1 MYVNREIYEIHLAY
15 VNSDGFH
22 ATDPNLGGTQYPI
35 IVDSKT
41 RNNDIEKTLRA
52 AMGYLGAA
60 ESTIAKRDDQVSY
73 VYIIRV
79 SDGQQIEKR
88 MFGKISQLDIPDPEP
103 EPETEPEQG
112 GEGE

>member
-1 MYVNREIYEIHLAY
+1 MKREIYEIHLAY
-15 VNSDGFH
+15 VNDQGYHISD
-22 ATDPNLGGTQYPI
+22 PKLGNTQYPI

-60 ESTIAKRDDQVSY
+60 ESTIANRDDQVSY

-88 MFGKISQLDIPDPEP
+88 LFGKIADLPDPEP
-103 EPETEPEQG
+103 EQESD
-112 GEGE
+112 GE